1 MNLVKLSKK
10 DFDINKDGIPLEK
23 QKEILNELV
32 KEKCFEFQNL
42 EGKINPNNLIYR
54 YKTEGF

>member
-1 MNLVKLSKK
+1 MKLSKK